1 MPHSPVP
8 RMCCR
13 PSERFLSVLAAA
25 LLPVA
30 CTGVI
35 SGHGGTPGDAGSSGT
50 STGASGSTGA
60 PGVAGSGTA
69 SGAGGSG
76 VTTGVGGAGVT
87 TGTGGTAGAVGT
99 AGTSGAVVDP
109 FAMACAASN
118 GALNAGLT
126 PVRRLTRD
134 QYNNTVRDL
143 IGATGNPA
151 DALGLDEKIGPFA
164 SNAIAPVDETLVQQ
178 HQEVAASLALA
189 AKARMTTISPCNLAT
204 DTGTTCATQ
213 FVTQFGQ
220 KAYRRPLTSA
230 EITSYVSLYTL
241 GRTGVDAANGFRLVV
256 EAMLQ
261 SPFFLYHHDV
271 GSTGTPQT
279 GTVKVT
285 PFELA
290 SRLAYFVW
298 NSMPDDTLFGL
309 AANGTIA
316 DEAVLTAQVQ
326 RLLMSDRAA
335 PTIALFHRQWLDVTD
350 LPDRAKDAAVYPR
363 FNAALADAMMQ
374 EVALF
379 TDHVVRKGDGLFK
392 TLMTSNLAFPQ
403 GGLFSVYGVTQP
415 SGFTVGSQVA
425 LDATKRAGI
434 LTQAA
439 FLTRW
444 SHGNQTSPVHRGRL
458 VRLNVMCGY
467 IPPPPANANT
477 SPPPPT
483 AATTT
488 RERFAQ
494 HVADPTCA
502 TCHTLMDP
510 IGLGFENFDGIGAYR
525 TMDGLGAVD
534 ATGNI
539 VGGGADLAGT
549 FNGALELAN
558 KLANAREVQ
567 GCFANQWF
575 RFSMGRMESTNDACS
590 IQGIR
595 DAFRASG
602 GNIRE
607 LITKV
612 VLSPAFRNVRT
623 GG

>member
-1 MPHSPVP
+1 MPHSPV
-8 RMCCR
+8 RQLL
-13 PSERFLSVLAAA
+13 LSVC
-25 LLPVA
+25 LLPLA
-30 CTGVI
+30 CTGTI
-35 SGHGGTPGDAGSSGT
+35 SGHGATPDNAGSAGT
-50 STGASGSTGA
+50 STGTSGSTGN
-60 PGVAGSGTA
+60 PGTGATTGGGGSGVVT
-69 SGAGGSG
+69 GGGGSG
-76 VTTGVGGAGVT
+76 VTTGSGGAL
-87 TGTGGTAGAVGT
+87 GTGGATGT
-99 AGTSGAVVDP
+99 TDP
-109 FAMACAASN
+109 FAAACTTS
-118 GALNAGLT
+118 GGVLNAGLT

-134 QYNNTVRDL
+134 QFNNTVRDL
-143 IGATGNPA
+143 IGAMGTPA

-178 HQEVAASLALA
+178 HQEVAASLANA
-189 AKARMTTISPCNLAT
+189 AKTRMTTLSPCNLAN

-220 KAYRRPLTSA
+220 KAFRRPLTSA
-230 EITSYVSLYTL
+230 EVQSYVSLYTL
-241 GRTGVDAANGFRLVV
+241 GKTGLDAANGFRLVV

-271 GSTGTPQT
+271 GMTGAPQA
-279 GTVKVT
+279 GTVKIT

-290 SRLAYFVW
+290 SRLAYFIW
-298 NSMPDDTLFGL
+298 NTMPDDTLFGV
-309 AANGTIA
+309 AANGTLA
-316 DEAVLTAQVQ
+316 DDAVLTAQVQ
-326 RLLMSDRAA
+326 RMLASDRAA
-335 PTIALFHRQWLDVTD
+335 PTIALFHRQWLDVTE
-350 LPDRAKDAAVYPR
+350 LPERAKDATVYPR

-374 EVALF
+374 EVSMF

-415 SGFTVGSQVA
+415 AGFTAGTSVT
-425 LDATKRAGI
+425 LDASKRAGI

-444 SHGNQTSPVHRGRL
+444 SHGNQTSPVHRGRMI
-458 VRLNVMCGY
+458 RLNVMCGN

-483 AATTT
+483 TATST

-502 TCHTLMDP
+502 TCHSFMDP
-510 IGLGFENFDGIGAYR
+510 IGLGLENFDGIGAYR

-539 VGGGADLAGT
+539 VAAGADLAGA
-549 FNGALELAN
+549 FNGAVELAN

-567 GCFANQWF
+567 NCFANQWF
-575 RFSMGRMESTNDACS
+575 RFSMGRMESSNDACS
-590 IQGIR
+590 ITGIR
-595 DAFRASG
+595 DAFRNSG

>member
-1 MPHSPVP
+1 MPHSPDRHLRRAHESALGVVSAVAG
-8 RMCCR
+8 CCLF
-13 PSERFLSVLAAA
+13 SL
-25 LLPVA
+25 A

-35 SGHGGTPGDAGSSGT
+35 SPPGNTPAGT
-50 STGASGSTGA
+50 STGVAGTSGSATGNSGSTGSG
-60 PGVAGSGTA
+60 PGSA
-69 SGAGGSG
+69 GSG
-76 VTTGVGGAGVT
+76 VTTGVAGTGVATGAG
-87 TGTGGTAGAVGT
+87 GTVGT
-99 AGTSGAVVDP
+99 AGTTGVADP
-109 FAMACAASN
+109 FATACAASN
-118 GALNAGLT
+118 GALNAGVT

-134 QYNNTVRDL
+134 QFNNTVRDL
-143 IGATGNPA
+143 IGATGMPA

-178 HQEVAASLALA
+178 HQEVAATLATA
-189 AKARMTTISPCNLAT
+189 AKPRMTTISPCNLTT

-230 EITSYVSLYTL
+230 EVQTYVSLYTL
-241 GRTGVDAANGFRLVV
+241 GKTGLDAANGFRLVI

-271 GSTGTPQT
+271 GSTGTPQA
-279 GTVKVT
+279 GTIKVT

-290 SRLAYFVW
+290 SRLSYFIW
-298 NSMPDDTLFGL
+298 NTMPDDTLF
-309 AANGTIA
+309 AVASNGTLA

-326 RLLMSDRAA
+326 RMLTSDKAA
-335 PTIALFHRQWLDVTD
+335 PTIALFHRQWLDVTE
-350 LPDRAKDAAVYPR
+350 LPEQVKSATVYPR
-363 FNAALADAMMQ
+363 YNAALGDAMMS
-374 EVALF
+374 ELAMF

-403 GGLFSVYGVTQP
+403 GGLFGIYGVTQP
-415 SGFTVGSQVA
+415 SGFTVGSSVTLNASQ
-425 LDATKRAGI
+425 RAGI

-444 SHGNQTSPVHRGRL
+444 AHGDQTSPVHRGKL
-458 VRLNVMCGY
+458 VRLNVLCGY
-467 IPPPPANANT
+467 VPPPPANANT
-477 SPPPPT
+477 NPPPPT
-483 AATTT
+483 PTTST

-494 HVADPTCA
+494 HDADPTCGN
-502 TCHTLMDP
+502 CHQLMDP
-510 IGLGFENFDGIGAYR
+510 IGLGFENFDGIGAWR

-539 VGGGADLAGT
+539 VAVGPDLAGT
-549 FNGALELAN
+549 FNGAVELAN
-558 KLANAREVQ
+558 KLASSQEVSN
-567 GCFANQWF
+567 CFANQWF

-590 IQGIR
+590 IKGIR
-595 DAFRASG
+595 DAFRTSG

-607 LITKV
+607 LISRV
-612 VLSPAFRNVRT
+612 VLSPAFRNVRLT

>member
-1 MPHSPVP
+1 M
-8 RMCCR
+8 
-13 PSERFLSVLAAA
+13 A
-25 LLPVA
+25 LLPLA
-30 CTGVI
+30 CTGTI
-35 SGHGGTPGDAGSSGT
+35 AGHGASGSGGGPGT
-50 STGASGSTGA
+50 STGTGGSTGT
-60 PGVAGSGTA
+60 PGTGATTGGAGSGVVTG
-69 SGAGGSG
+69 GAGSG
-76 VTTGVGGAGVT
+76 VTTGAGGALGSGGT
-87 TGTGGTAGAVGT
+87 TGATP
-99 AGTSGAVVDP
+99 DP
-109 FAMACAASN
+109 VAAACAASG

-134 QYNNTVRDL
+134 QFNNTVRDL
-143 IGATGNPA
+143 LGATGTPA

-178 HQEVAASLALA
+178 HQEVAAALAVA
-189 AKARMTTISPCNLAT
+189 AKARMTTISPCNLAN

-220 KAYRRPLTSA
+220 KAFRRPLTTA
-230 EITSYVSLYTL
+230 EIQSYVTLYTL
-241 GRTGVDAANGFRLVV
+241 GRTGLDAANGFRLVV

-271 GSTGTPQT
+271 GMTGAPQP

-290 SRLAYFVW
+290 SRLSYFIW
-298 NSMPDDTLFGL
+298 NTMPDDTLFGL
-309 AANGTIA
+309 AANGTLG
-316 DEAVLTAQVQ
+316 DDAVLTAQVQ
-326 RLLMSDRAA
+326 RMVTSDRAA

-350 LPDRAKDAAVYPR
+350 LPDRVKDTTVYPR

-374 EVALF
+374 ELSMF

-415 SGFTVGSQVA
+415 AGFAAGMSVP
-425 LDATKRAGI
+425 LDASKRAGI

-444 SHGNQTSPVHRGRL
+444 SHGNQTSPVHRGRM
-458 VRLNVMCGY
+458 VRLNVMCGSV
-467 IPPPPANANT
+467 PPPPANANT
-477 SPPPPT
+477 SPPPPS

-502 TCHTLMDP
+502 TCHAFMDP
-510 IGLGFENFDGIGAYR
+510 IGLGLENFDGIGAYR

-539 VGGGADLAGT
+539 VAAGPDLIGA
-549 FNGALELAN
+549 FNGAVELAN
-558 KLANAREVQ
+558 KLAAAQEVNN
-567 GCFANQWF
+567 CFANQWF
-575 RFSMGRMESTNDACS
+575 RFSMGRMESNNDACS

-612 VLSPAFRNVRT
+612 VMSPAFRNVRT